1 MIVDQVF
8 PHIGKGGL
16 DPELDADKYSSFA
29 FWRDPLLDSDSLGL
43 EGLLDVKEENKWN
56 LKALYSYNAIY

>member
-43 EGLLDVKEENKWN
+43 EGLLDVKEENK
-56 LKALYSYNAIY
+56 